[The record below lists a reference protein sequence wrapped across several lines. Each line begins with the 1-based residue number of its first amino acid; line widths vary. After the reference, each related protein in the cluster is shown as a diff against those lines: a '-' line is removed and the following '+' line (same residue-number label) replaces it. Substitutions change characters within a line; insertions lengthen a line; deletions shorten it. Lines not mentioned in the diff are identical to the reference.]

1 MNDILIILILCK
13 KKNITLKRVLTISL
27 NKHSPTLQECQIL

>member
-1 MNDILIILILCK
+1 MQ